1 MKRLIVAAL
10 VLLSL
15 PATALAICD
24 NDRIV
29 LTAEAGEWICQGS
42 MAVAQPLTVYVDVH
56 LNGHHD
62 PVTEL
67 GFRLEG
73 LPVGGGGGICEFT
86 PLAGE
91 VSGDPETGLVFAF
104 DPPLAPPDG
113 PITLASIELIAIDP
127 SWPGD
132 DVEFHVEDPFVHDIY
147 GQDFYVTRG
156 FFTVNPSGPGEPWC
170 QLAGDFEL
178 LHAEAH
184 SLTPAP
190 GSEVGDAF
198 DFGFDVD
205 AWDCTAMAPEPF
217 TVQVFVGGTLA
228 HAFTGEGTQHFDCVL
243 DASGFA
249 AGSPVP
255 VDLYVAI
262 MYGDV
267 HCHVEYLAGETTPAA
282 AATFTAVKAR
292 Y

>member
-1 MKRLIVAAL
+1 MKRLLVAAL

-15 PATALAICD
+15 PATSLAICN
-24 NDRIV
+24 NDLVV
-29 LTAEAGEWICQGS
+29 LTAEAGEWTCYGD
-42 MAVAQPLTVYVDVH
+42 MAIAQPLTVYVDVH

-67 GFRLEG
+67 GFRIEG
-73 LPVGGGGGICEFT
+73 LPEGLEGGICNFV
-86 PLAGE
+86 PLAGQ

-104 DPPLAPPDG
+104 DPPLEPSEEPLTVGYID
-113 PITLASIELIAIDP
+113 LIAIDP

-132 DVEFHVEDPFVHDIY
+132 DVEFHVDEPFVHDIY
-147 GQDFYVTRG
+147 GQDFYVARG
-156 FFTVNPSGPGEPWC
+156 FFTVNHTGPGEPWC

-178 LHAEAH
+178 YHVEAH

-190 GSEVGDAF
+190 GAEVGDEF
-198 DFGFDVD
+198 SFGFDVD
-205 AWDCTAMAPEPF
+205 AWNCMLIEPWPF
-217 TVQVFVGGTLA
+217 TAEVFVGGDLA
-228 HAFTGEGTQHFDCVL
+228 HVFAGEGSQHFDCAL
-243 DASGFA
+243 DASGFE
-249 AGSPVP
+249 AGSAVP
-255 VDLYVAI
+255 VDLHVTAQ
-262 MYGDV
+262 YGDA